1 MKINKYFPFVFVYF
15 FVNSLGLPW
24 GLLYTTLLSPLLYLW
39 IVSVRK
45 KDVLL
50 PFLLAFAPFMIRWV
64 FYPQL
69 DAGKLLLSWL
79 NMMGVYIFAQ
89 AAYTFVKTCKD
100 KETVFWRILV
110 INFIFCLIALPFYF
124 SKGHSEIFW
133 IEQVYTEGVSHFKRF
148 KLFTYEASYYA
159 TLFTPVFFYFFYQIM
174 LKQNRRSWLL
184 LAPLLAIPYVISL
197 SMGVLIC
204 VFAALSI
211 VYLVHFASLTRK
223 KRLFNLVISGVL
235 ALSVGVLVLT
245 IFFPKNAL
253 VVRTE
258 NILSGHDISTQGRT
272 SDAFYR
278 AERILEK
285 RDPWWG
291 IAPGQLKIIGADIIR
306 QYYHYQPDMDIITI
320 PNAMAETLLVFGW
333 IGLFARLIIEIGLFF
348 YTKPWRNHFRL
359 ALFVFMFFYQF
370 TGSFITST
378 AEYAVWVLAFTDGFP
393 QFDLKLPSIFKN
405 KPTDA

>member
-1 MKINKYFPFVFVYF
+1 MRINRYFPFVFVYF

-24 GLLYTTLLSPLLYLW
+24 GLLYTTLLSPFLYAW

-50 PFLLAFAPFMIRWV
+50 PFLLVSAPFMVRW
-64 FYPQL
+64 FCYSNL
-69 DAGKLLLSWL
+69 DAGKLLLSWG

-89 AAYTFVKTCKD
+89 TAYTFVKFCQD
-100 KETVFWRILV
+100 KETIFWRILV
-110 INFIFCLIALPFYF
+110 VNFAFCLIALPFYF
-124 SKGHSEIFW
+124 STNLSPIFW
-133 IEQVYTEGVSHFKRF
+133 IEQVYTEGVSNFKRF

-159 TLFTPVFFYFFYQIM
+159 TLFTPIFLYYFYQII

-184 LAPLLAIPYVISL
+184 LAPLLAIPYLISL
-197 SMGVLIC
+197 SIGALIC
-204 VFAALSI
+204 VFAALTI

-223 KRLFNLVISGVL
+223 KRIFNLVITGVL
-235 ALSVGVLVLT
+235 AASVGVLVLT
-245 IFFPKNAL
+245 VFFPKNAL

-258 NILSGHDISTQGRT
+258 NVLSGHDISTQGRT
-272 SDAFYR
+272 SDAFYL

-285 RDPWWG
+285 RDSWWG
-291 IAPGQLKIIGADIIR
+291 IGPGQLKVIGADIVR
-306 QYYHYQPDMDIITI
+306 QYYQYQPDMDIITI

-333 IGLFARLIIEIGLFF
+333 IGLFIRMAVEIGLFV
-348 YTKPWRNHFRL
+348 YTKPWKNYYRL
-359 ALFVFMFFYQF
+359 ALFTFMFFYQF

-378 AEYAVWVLAFTDGFP
+378 AEYAIWVLAFTDGFP

-405 KPTDA
+405 KLTDA